1 MPSDFFWDINGLFS
15 QNLGHVFSLD
25 GDELP
30 VGSKKYLHAQGVV
43 GLITWQDLGGH
54 PYTGLY
60 KGNTNGLIRLSEE
73 NFAPLPEATGLSPS
87 IALKFPRTNK
97 PSVNIL
103 AAGSFEPS
111 TSFNF
116 FKGPITP
123 RMPPHSRKIEV
134 QTIERKFVDWNRTI
148 GAVGLSEFSRF
159 TVGGVEVKPF
169 VFPFDLRFA
178 PDPAIATKFSDL
190 REKNA
195 AGVEIPWY

>member
-1 MPSDFFWDINGLFS
+1 MPSDFLWDINGLFS

-30 VGSKKYLHAQGVV
+30 VGSKKHLHAQGIV
-43 GLITWQDLGGH
+43 GLITWRDIGGH

-73 NFAPLPEATGLSPS
+73 NFAPLPEAKGLSPS

-103 AAGSFEPS
+103 AADSFEPS

-116 FKGPITP
+116 FKAPLTTNMALFSADIAAKTIT
-123 RMPPHSRKIEV
+123 RKELEV
-134 QTIERKFVDWNRTI
+134 NRTI

-178 PDPAIATKFSDL
+178 PDPAIRTKFSDL